1 MESIS
6 FSIAGCEIRLLM
18 PFRPEVTRGFQ
29 PFLCAPG
36 EAPLTVSL
44 LPVQALPEVRGRE
57 LLRNYAFA
65 VFRTEDGFFR
75 VFHDRREG
83 DRPYAVGHLEQD
95 GRETIEYL
103 EADRGF
109 FSETANCFSHIA
121 LEALLLQRE
130 AMILHASFVSTRY
143 GGLLFSGVSG
153 IGKSTQ
159 ADLWQR
165 YEGAELLNGDRT
177 VLLLQCRRS
186 ALHPGDFLPDEKVTK
201 ESPRA
206 APFGIPRCVVAA
218 LFALAYASRR
228 ATSCHKNRPIC
239 HFGVV
244 GKSVLFS
251 SSSSTGVTPSIFNPW
266 LGRDAPEDAAGSI
279 LPQPIPLGQGAGES
293 KGVHPLVLG
302 VQGPGGPW
310 RIFAYFLYARK

>member
-121 LEALLLQRE
+121 LEALLLQRD

-165 YEGAELLNGDRT
+165 YEGARSSLTATAPCCAAWTACGRPSARHTPGPRT
-177 VLLLQCRRS
+177 
-186 ALHPGDFLPDEKVTK
+186 AL
-201 ESPRA
+201 
-206 APFGIPRCVVAA
+206 
-218 LFALAYASRR
+218 
-228 ATSCHKNRPIC
+228 
-239 HFGVV
+239 
-244 GKSVLFS
+244 
-251 SSSSTGVTPSIFNPW
+251 
-266 LGRDAPEDAAGSI
+266 
-279 LPQPIPLGQGAGES
+279 
-293 KGVHPLVLG
+293 
-302 VQGPGGPW
+302 
-310 RIFAYFLYARK
+310 

>member
-1 MESIS
+1 
-6 FSIAGCEIRLLM
+6 M

-36 EAPLTVSL
+36 EAPLIVSL

-83 DRPYAVGHLEQD
+83 DRPYAVGHLEPD

-121 LEALLLQRE
+121 LEALLLQRD

-159 ADLWQR
+159 ADSGSAMRAQSSLTATALCCAAWTACGR
-165 YEGAELLNGDRT
+165 PSARHTPGPRT
-177 VLLLQCRRS
+177 
-186 ALHPGDFLPDEKVTK
+186 AL
-201 ESPRA
+201 
-206 APFGIPRCVVAA
+206 
-218 LFALAYASRR
+218 
-228 ATSCHKNRPIC
+228 
-239 HFGVV
+239 
-244 GKSVLFS
+244 
-251 SSSSTGVTPSIFNPW
+251 
-266 LGRDAPEDAAGSI
+266 
-279 LPQPIPLGQGAGES
+279 
-293 KGVHPLVLG
+293 
-302 VQGPGGPW
+302 
-310 RIFAYFLYARK
+310 

>member
-1 MESIS
+1 
-6 FSIAGCEIRLLM
+6 M

-121 LEALLLQRE
+121 LEALLLQRD
-130 AMILHASFVSTRY
+130 AMILHASFVSAGCCSPAY
-143 GGLLFSGVSG
+143 P
-153 IGKSTQ
+153 
-159 ADLWQR
+159 A
-165 YEGAELLNGDRT
+165 
-177 VLLLQCRRS
+177 S
-186 ALHPGDFLPDEKVTK
+186 A
-201 ESPRA
+201 SPRRRTSGSAMRARSSLTATAPCCA
-206 APFGIPRCVVAA
+206 A
-218 LFALAYASRR
+218 
-228 ATSCHKNRPIC
+228 
-239 HFGVV
+239 
-244 GKSVLFS
+244 
-251 SSSSTGVTPSIFNPW
+251 
-266 LGRDAPEDAAGSI
+266 
-279 LPQPIPLGQGAGES
+279 
-293 KGVHPLVLG
+293 
-302 VQGPGGPW
+302 
-310 RIFAYFLYARK
+310 

>member
-1 MESIS
+1 
-6 FSIAGCEIRLLM
+6 M

-29 PFLCAPG
+29 PFLCAPC

-83 DRPYAVGHLEQD
+83 DRPYAVGHLEPD

-121 LEALLLQRE
+121 LEALLLQRD

-177 VLLLQCRRS
+177 VLRRMDGVWTAFGSPYAGSSICFVNESRPVRGLYAGMTVNLWDDRYVARVCDLLA
-186 ALHPGDFLPDEKVTK
+186 ALDVPVYALTCTPD
-201 ESPRA
+201 RA
-206 APFGIPRCVVAA
+206 AVDCLKAELEHETA
-218 LFALAYASRR
+218 
-228 ATSCHKNRPIC
+228 
-239 HFGVV
+239 
-244 GKSVLFS
+244 
-251 SSSSTGVTPSIFNPW
+251 
-266 LGRDAPEDAAGSI
+266 
-279 LPQPIPLGQGAGES
+279 
-293 KGVHPLVLG
+293 
-302 VQGPGGPW
+302 
-310 RIFAYFLYARK
+310 

>member
-83 DRPYAVGHLEQD
+83 DRPYAVGHLEPG

-121 LEALLLQRE
+121 LEALLLQRD

-177 VLLLQCRRS
+177 VLRRMDGVWTAFGSPYAGSSNCFVNESRPVRAIVLLSQGSACSLRRLS
-186 ALHPGDFLPDEKVTK
+186 PAAAFRGLYAGMTVNLWDDRYVARVCDLLAALDVPVYALTCTPD
-201 ESPRA
+201 RA
-206 APFGIPRCVVAA
+206 AVDCLKAELEHETA
-218 LFALAYASRR
+218 
-228 ATSCHKNRPIC
+228 
-239 HFGVV
+239 
-244 GKSVLFS
+244 
-251 SSSSTGVTPSIFNPW
+251 
-266 LGRDAPEDAAGSI
+266 
-279 LPQPIPLGQGAGES
+279 
-293 KGVHPLVLG
+293 
-302 VQGPGGPW
+302 
-310 RIFAYFLYARK
+310 

>member
-57 LLRNYAFA
+57 LSCLPNGGRLSSSTTGARA
-65 VFRTEDGFFR
+65 TG
-75 VFHDRREG
+75 
-83 DRPYAVGHLEQD
+83 PYAVGHLEQD

-109 FSETANCFSHIA
+109 FSETANCFSHCPRGFA
-121 LEALLLQRE
+121 AAAGRHDPARLVR
-130 AMILHASFVSTRY
+130 LHAL

-165 YEGAELLNGDRT
+165 YEGRG
-177 VLLLQCRRS
+177 
-186 ALHPGDFLPDEKVTK
+186 
-201 ESPRA
+201 
-206 APFGIPRCVVAA
+206 AP
-218 LFALAYASRR
+218 
-228 ATSCHKNRPIC
+228 
-239 HFGVV
+239 
-244 GKSVLFS
+244 
-251 SSSSTGVTPSIFNPW
+251 
-266 LGRDAPEDAAGSI
+266 
-279 LPQPIPLGQGAGES
+279 
-293 KGVHPLVLG
+293 
-302 VQGPGGPW
+302 
-310 RIFAYFLYARK
+310 

>member
-44 LPVQALPEVRGRE
+44 LPVQALPRSAAASFCEIMP
-57 LLRNYAFA
+57 LP

-83 DRPYAVGHLEQD
+83 DRPYAVGHLEPD

-121 LEALLLQRE
+121 LEALLLQRD
-130 AMILHASFVSTRY
+130 AMILHASFVSH
-143 GGLLFSGVSG
+143 
-153 IGKSTQ
+153 
-159 ADLWQR
+159 
-165 YEGAELLNGDRT
+165 
-177 VLLLQCRRS
+177 
-186 ALHPGDFLPDEKVTK
+186 ALR
-201 ESPRA
+201 RA
-206 APFGIPRCVVAA
+206 AVLRRIRHRQVHAGGPLAA
-218 LFALAYASRR
+218 L
-228 ATSCHKNRPIC
+228 
-239 HFGVV
+239 
-244 GKSVLFS
+244 
-251 SSSSTGVTPSIFNPW
+251 
-266 LGRDAPEDAAGSI
+266 
-279 LPQPIPLGQGAGES
+279 
-293 KGVHPLVLG
+293 
-302 VQGPGGPW
+302 
-310 RIFAYFLYARK
+310 

>member
-1 MESIS
+1 
-6 FSIAGCEIRLLM
+6 M

-83 DRPYAVGHLEQD
+83 DR
-95 GRETIEYL
+95 
-103 EADRGF
+103 GF

-121 LEALLLQRE
+121 LEALLLQRD

-177 VLLLQCRRS
+177 VLRRMDGVWTAFGSPYAGSSNCFVNESRPVRAIVLLSQGSACSLRRLS
-186 ALHPGDFLPDEKVTK
+186 PAAAFRGLYAGMTVNLWDDRYVARVCDLLAALDVPVYALTCTPD
-201 ESPRA
+201 RA
-206 APFGIPRCVVAA
+206 AVDCLKAELEHETA
-218 LFALAYASRR
+218 
-228 ATSCHKNRPIC
+228 
-239 HFGVV
+239 
-244 GKSVLFS
+244 
-251 SSSSTGVTPSIFNPW
+251 
-266 LGRDAPEDAAGSI
+266 
-279 LPQPIPLGQGAGES
+279 
-293 KGVHPLVLG
+293 
-302 VQGPGGPW
+302 
-310 RIFAYFLYARK
+310 

>member
-1 MESIS
+1 
-6 FSIAGCEIRLLM
+6 M

-121 LEALLLQRE
+121 LEALLLQRD

-159 ADLWQR
+159 AASGSAMRARSSLTATAPCCAAWTACGR
-165 YEGAELLNGDRT
+165 PSARHTPGPRT
-177 VLLLQCRRS
+177 
-186 ALHPGDFLPDEKVTK
+186 AL
-201 ESPRA
+201 
-206 APFGIPRCVVAA
+206 
-218 LFALAYASRR
+218 
-228 ATSCHKNRPIC
+228 
-239 HFGVV
+239 
-244 GKSVLFS
+244 
-251 SSSSTGVTPSIFNPW
+251 
-266 LGRDAPEDAAGSI
+266 
-279 LPQPIPLGQGAGES
+279 
-293 KGVHPLVLG
+293 
-302 VQGPGGPW
+302 
-310 RIFAYFLYARK
+310 